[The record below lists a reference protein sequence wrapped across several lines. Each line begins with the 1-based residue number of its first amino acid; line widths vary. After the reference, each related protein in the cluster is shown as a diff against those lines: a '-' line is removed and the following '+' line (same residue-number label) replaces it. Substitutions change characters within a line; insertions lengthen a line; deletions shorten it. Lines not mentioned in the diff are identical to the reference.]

1 MMSMSER
8 RFVALPC
15 TLALGGF
22 SGERIFEVTLAD
34 GSSYRSIAPRHFCW
48 NDQEKLVA
56 ETEPTTEVPVPGMV
70 AARVIDQTDDGQ
82 MIVEVPDGEVIAVD
96 KKIVRSR
103 PTEIK
108 PPEPRAHVSV

>member
-1 MMSMSER
+1 MSGR

-15 TLALGGF
+15 ILALGGF
-22 SGERIFEVTLAD
+22 SGERIFEVTLAN
-34 GSSYRSIAPRHFCW
+34 GSPYRSIAPRHFCW
-48 NDQEKLVA
+48 NIQGRLVA
-56 ETEPTTEVPVPGMV
+56 ETEPATEAPGMV

-96 KKIVRSR
+96 QKIVRSR

-108 PPEPRAHVSV
+108 PPEPKAHVSV